1 MLHSFLLLAL
11 FTERA
16 TATTALRAVKTD
28 EELPASTLLVG
39 KRMHPGDADANVIT
53 HQCETFHDWRAC
65 TETIEGCGWCVTTE
79 GLGKVSCVE
88 RQSVCVCV
96 CVERVCAC
104 ARKRERAKWRARWTP
119 ALEQRALSPLHR
131 THERRTPYN
140 SSSTHPSSSLL
151 CLQCLPGSEAGPRD
165 EHGRCGNWAW
175 STKWAMERLHRDAN
189 RYIQVIISMSV

>member
-53 HQCETFHDWRAC
+53 HQCETYHDWRAC

-88 RQSVCVCV
+88 RQSARVCVC
-96 CVERVCAC
+96 
-104 ARKRERAKWRARWTP
+104 
-119 ALEQRALSPLHR
+119 
-131 THERRTPYN
+131 
-140 SSSTHPSSSLL
+140 
-151 CLQCLPGSEAGPRD
+151 
-165 EHGRCGNWAW
+165 
-175 STKWAMERLHRDAN
+175 
-189 RYIQVIISMSV
+189 